1 MSFRAL
7 AFSAVVLM
15 AGVESRA
22 AARSETTRTAA
33 NSSAAATE
41 SRTVSSTTAVTAGSG
56 SASGA
61 SLRALADLDPQN
73 DDVVAPPELIADC
86 EEKLGQLGVVFK
98 PAELPVREGNAKR
111 PTCGAPQAVVYLHG
125 PTKIRYNSQPV
136 LSCGMALGLARFEQ
150 VVNEE
155 AQRYLGQAVARVE
168 QGGTYNCRKMARF
181 DLVSEHAYANAID
194 IRSVTLKNGRK
205 LSVLASFGRIDT
217 EPKRP
222 EARFW
227 RSVANRLFDEG
238 AFSVVITPFFDG
250 LHKDHIHL
258 DQARYRLDGSRPSR

>member
-1 MSFRAL
+1 MGMSFRAL
-7 AFSAVVLM
+7 AFSVVALMCAWEARAAPRAEPPDASVTAV
-15 AGVESRA
+15 ERSH
-22 AARSETTRTAA
+22 AARS
-33 NSSAAATE
+33 
-41 SRTVSSTTAVTAGSG
+41 
-56 SASGA
+56 ASV
-61 SLRALADLDPQN
+61 LADLDPNN
-73 DDVVAPPELIADC
+73 DGVVAPPAPIADC
-86 EEKLGQLGVVFK
+86 EGKLRELGVVFK
-98 PAELPVREGNAKR
+98 PAALPVKEGNATR
-111 PTCGAPQAVVYLHG
+111 PTCGAPQAVVYLRG
-125 PTKIRYNSQPV
+125 SAKIRYNSQPV

-150 VVNEE
+150 VLNEE
-155 AQRYLGQAVARVE
+155 AQRYLGQEVARVE

-194 IRSVTLKNGRK
+194 IRSVTLKNGRR
-205 LSVLASFGRIDT
+205 LSVLASFGPADA

-227 RSVANRLFDEG
+227 RSVANRLYDEG